1 QMQTVLAPLGIASGD
16 NNAFPGPDMG
26 DLRLA
31 GTASFGLA
39 LKADDYFDLHH
50 TPDDTFDKIEPARI
64 NQAAAA
70 YTVFA
75 WMAAQAP
82 MSFGS
87 GAELL
92 KATK

>member
-1 QMQTVLAPLGIASGD
+1 MR
-16 NNAFPGPDMG
+16 NAGM
-26 DLRLA
+26 
-31 GTASFGLA
+31 ASFNLT

-82 MSFGS
+82 VNFGS
-87 GAELL
+87 GQEAL
-92 KATK
+92 KQNKSK